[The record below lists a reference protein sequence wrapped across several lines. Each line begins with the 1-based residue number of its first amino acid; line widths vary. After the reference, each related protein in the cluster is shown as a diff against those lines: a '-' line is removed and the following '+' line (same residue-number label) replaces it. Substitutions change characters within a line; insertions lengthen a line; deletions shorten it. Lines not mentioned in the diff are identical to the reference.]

1 MHFLSPDPLGHAA
14 CMYLYSYA
22 SGDPVNSVD
31 PDGRFGKSAASQ
43 VWGGI
48 KSTAQFGVSLL
59 GAYAWEATS
68 YLGEDAA
75 KPFEQS
81 FVAAN
86 SVVPNAVQNYQ
97 DNLAIQGSH
106 AGAINATFNPMVGVG
121 INLYEAVNGV
131 VLHSSNFGQDL
142 SCQQRVD
149 SAAGAA
155 LQFAGT
161 ALAIDGAV
169 GGFIKLGGFRTN
181 MFGEGEAAGFVDAS
195 SNVRFANGRPLTST
209 FADKSASDIFIRS
222 SPITGENT
230 LSEIV
235 RLSRPVTRI
244 TLLQAAE
251 GFQGQSFIDAFGSKA
266 TVNFNRTFTSK
277 SIAPG
282 VDMRIMRL
290 TIGGN

>member
-1 MHFLSPDPLGHAA
+1 VHFLSPDPLGHAA

-106 AGAINATFNPMVGVG
+106 AGAINATFNPFSAPRDDTARASCGMGRKANSAG
-121 INLYEAVNGV
+121 A
-131 VLHSSNFGQDL
+131 LHIHFLRLAAIARARLRNSSNIRSFSAIG
-142 SCQQRVD
+142 RVD
-149 SAAGAA
+149 NCA
-155 LQFAGT
+155 
-161 ALAIDGAV
+161 
-169 GGFIKLGGFRTN
+169 R
-181 MFGEGEAAGFVDAS
+181 
-195 SNVRFANGRPLTST
+195 
-209 FADKSASDIFIRS
+209 
-222 SPITGENT
+222 
-230 LSEIV
+230 
-235 RLSRPVTRI
+235 
-244 TLLQAAE
+244 
-251 GFQGQSFIDAFGSKA
+251 
-266 TVNFNRTFTSK
+266 
-277 SIAPG
+277 
-282 VDMRIMRL
+282 
-290 TIGGN
+290 